1 MRLLHNAESEL
12 LVSRTL
18 IGLLPAAITAITAI
32 TAIVVDAVPLLPVW
46 PLVPPGPAVRR

>member
-32 TAIVVDAVPLLPVW
+32 TVDAVPLLPVW
-46 PLVPPGPAVRR
+46 PLVPPGPAERR